1 MDSRL
6 RIQDIETRVQ
16 NVERLL
22 RMASTSLY
30 DASEAAS
37 HPECVRESVTDARVL
52 VDTVLELLT
61 PTLEHLAALGEGR
74 AV

>member
-1 MDSRL
+1 MDSLL
-6 RIQDIETRVQ
+6 RIQDIEVRCQ
-16 NVERLL
+16 NIERLL

-30 DASEAAS
+30 DASDATQ
-37 HPECVRESVTDARVL
+37 HVECVRECVTDARVL

-74 AV
+74 VV